1 MPFFLVRN
9 VMVFNM
15 ASSVATVSQMQQGKQ
30 KRPRKTNWSDSEIT
44 VLTEKV
50 EENLDLIRSK
60 FSNNVTNAKKN
71 TAWLEIT
78 EAVNAVG
85 VAYRTAQEVRD
96 KWKNLT
102 STAKKE
108 LSDFGK
114 EQRKTGGGPAPKK
127 PSNAT
132 AKVIEIFKETPSFT
146 GLSGFETNP
155 GKLKFKNLQFVLC
168 SLRAKSRRQ
177 ASEFKFLVLNWCKI
191 FHCYWIQY

>member
-15 ASSVATVSQMQQGKQ
+15 ASIVATVSQMQQGKQ

-50 EENLDLIRSK
+50 EEYLDLIRSK

-71 TAWLEIT
+71 AAWLEIT
-78 EAVNAVG
+78 EAINAVG
-85 VAYRTAQEVRD
+85 VAHLTVQEVRD

-108 LSDFGK
+108 FSDFGK
-114 EQRKTGGGPAPKK
+114 EQRKTGGGPVPKK

-132 AKVIEIFKETPSFT
+132 TKIIEIFKETPSFT

-155 GKLKFKNLQFVLC
+155 GKLKFKILQFVLC

-191 FHCYWIQY
+191 FHCYWIQH

>member
-1 MPFFLVRN
+1 M
-9 VMVFNM
+9 
-15 ASSVATVSQMQQGKQ
+15 
-30 KRPRKTNWSDSEIT
+30 
-44 VLTEKV
+44 
-50 EENLDLIRSK
+50 
-60 FSNNVTNAKKN
+60 
-71 TAWLEIT
+71 
-78 EAVNAVG
+78 
-85 VAYRTAQEVRD
+85 AYRTAQEVRD

-108 LSDFGK
+108 FSDFGK
-114 EQRKTGGGPAPKK
+114 EQRKTGRGPAPKK

-177 ASEFKFLVLNWCKI
+177 ASEFKFLVLN
-191 FHCYWIQY
+191 

>member
-85 VAYRTAQEVRD
+85 VAYRTVQEVRD

-102 STAKKE
+102 SIHGKGRIFRLRKRTKKNRWR
-108 LSDFGK
+108 S
-114 EQRKTGGGPAPKK
+114 GPQKAIKCD
-127 PSNAT
+127 
-132 AKVIEIFKETPSFT
+132 
-146 GLSGFETNP
+146 G
-155 GKLKFKNLQFVLC
+155 
-168 SLRAKSRRQ
+168 
-177 ASEFKFLVLNWCKI
+177 
-191 FHCYWIQY
+191 

>member
-1 MPFFLVRN
+1 M
-9 VMVFNM
+9 
-15 ASSVATVSQMQQGKQ
+15 
-30 KRPRKTNWSDSEIT
+30 
-44 VLTEKV
+44 LTEKV

-108 LSDFGK
+108 FSDFGK

-132 AKVIEIFKETPSFT
+132 AKIIEILKKHHRSLAFQALRQIQVS
-146 GLSGFETNP
+146 LS
-155 GKLKFKNLQFVLC
+155 LKICNLICV
-168 SLRAKSRRQ
+168 
-177 ASEFKFLVLNWCKI
+177 
-191 FHCYWIQY
+191 H

>member
-1 MPFFLVRN
+1 MVRN
-9 VMVFNM
+9 VLVFNM

-108 LSDFGK
+108 FSDFGK

-132 AKVIEIFKETPSFT
+132 AKIIEILKKHHRSLAFQALRQIQVS
-146 GLSGFETNP
+146 LS
-155 GKLKFKNLQFVLC
+155 LKICNLICV
-168 SLRAKSRRQ
+168 
-177 ASEFKFLVLNWCKI
+177 
-191 FHCYWIQY
+191 H

>member
-1 MPFFLVRN
+1 MWRP
-9 VMVFNM
+9 
-15 ASSVATVSQMQQGKQ
+15 VSLQFRKCNKEKQ
-30 KRPRKTNWSDSEIT
+30 KRPRKTNWSDLEIT

-50 EENLDLIRSK
+50 DKNLDLIRSK

-71 TAWLEIT
+71 AAWLEIT

-85 VAYRTAQEVRD
+85 VAYCTVQEVRD

-108 LSDFGK
+108 FSDFGK
-114 EQRKTGGGPAPKK
+114 EQRKTGGAPVPKK

-132 AKVIEIFKETPSFT
+132 AKIIEIFKETPSFD

-155 GKLKFKNLQFVLC
+155 GKLKFKILQFVLC
-168 SLRAKSRRQ
+168 SLR
-177 ASEFKFLVLNWCKI
+177 
-191 FHCYWIQY
+191 